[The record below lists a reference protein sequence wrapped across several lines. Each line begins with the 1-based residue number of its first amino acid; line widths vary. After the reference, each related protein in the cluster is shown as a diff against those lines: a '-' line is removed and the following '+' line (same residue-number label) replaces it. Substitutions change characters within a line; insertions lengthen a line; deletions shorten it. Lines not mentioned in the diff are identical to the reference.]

1 MRRIIAVLT
10 LAFLITTAT
19 LSLTK
24 EVVIRHWVREAF
36 SQQLNLQVKTQ
47 EIYISLFRPRLTFEG
62 FYILNPA
69 GFGDQWLANAA
80 DVIVDYELADL
91 FRWKFRINK
100 MKLDILEINI
110 VKNAEGEINL
120 NSIEEPKE
128 LKSKSPDLFIAALDL
143 SIRRVTYQDLAAGV
157 PVKVYDL
164 NLKGLEFQS
173 IENLSGLSRLI
184 AVKVL
189 ERIGLGQLGM
199 ANADLPAGPKSVNP
213 IFKAGSFLEEV
224 VRSLRQA
231 LPT

>member
-10 LAFLITTAT
+10 LAFLVTTAI

-36 SQQLNLQVKTQ
+36 KQQLNLQVKTQ

-80 DVIVDYELADL
+80 DVIVDYELSDL
-91 FRWKFRINK
+91 FRWKFKINK
-100 MKLDILEINI
+100 MKLDLLEINI
-110 VKNAEGEINL
+110 VKNAKGEINL
-120 NSIEEPKE
+120 NSIEEPKD
-128 LKSKSPDLFIAALDL
+128 LRSKSPDLFIATLDL
-143 SIRRVTYQDLAAGV
+143 AIRRVTYQDLAAGV

-164 NLKGLEFQS
+164 NLKDLEFQN
-173 IENLSGLSRLI
+173 IEDLSGLSRLI

-199 ANADLPAGPKSVNP
+199 TSADLPTGSKSVNP
-213 IFKAGSFLEEV
+213 ILKAGSFLEEV

-231 LPT
+231 LPA